1 MVAAGGPYCKV
12 DGSEELQGFAERAC
26 GIFLHGAERFC
37 DIVLAELFG
46 VVGVSA
52 NQPFRRYVEY
62 FSLLVY
68 EVRLADI
75 LPF

>member
-12 DGSEELQGFAERAC
+12 DGSEELQGFAERVC

-46 VVGVSA
+46 GVGVSA
-52 NQPFRRYVEY
+52 NQPLQGGENFFYRFRENFC
-62 FSLLVY
+62 FSF
-68 EVRLADI
+68 R
-75 LPF
+75 